1 LDSGGVVTVPEERPS
16 APFLE
21 LVGAQVEERGEG
33 YVRITLTVEARHLNP
48 HGVMHG
54 GVAMTLM
61 DSAAASALSSLR
73 GQAEVRRNPHAS
85 VDMHVAFLAPARV
98 GDEIVAE
105 GRIIKFGKSIAFAE
119 AEVRR
124 KSDNELIATGRVT
137 FAISTERA

>member
-1 LDSGGVVTVPEERPS
+1 MTASEGRPR

-21 LVGAQVEERGEG
+21 FVGARLEERREG
-33 YVRITLTVEARHLNP
+33 YVRIALTVEACHLNP

-73 GQAEVRRNPHAS
+73 GQAEIRRNPHAS
-85 VDMHVAFLAPARV
+85 VDMNAAFLAAARL

-105 GRIIKFGKSIAFAE
+105 GRILKLGRSIAFAE

-124 KSDNELIATGRVT
+124 RPDNELIASGRVT
-137 FAISTERA
+137 FAISTQRA

>member
-1 LDSGGVVTVPEERPS
+1 MRVPEERPR

-21 LVGAQVEERGEG
+21 FVGAQVEERREG
-33 YVRITLTVEARHLNP
+33 YVRIALTVEARHLNP

-73 GQAEVRRNPHAS
+73 GQAEVRQAS
-85 VDMHVAFLAPARV
+85 VDMHVAFLAAARV
-98 GDEIVAE
+98 GDELVAE
-105 GRIIKFGKSIAFAE
+105 GKILKRGRSIAFAE
-119 AEVRR
+119 TELRR

-137 FAISTERA
+137 FAISLRKRESFFDRMVR